1 MKAIAILVL
10 AVALEAGFLFTT
22 ALPEPVLARA
32 GAAVKDKVVAIAH
45 LAPSAAP
52 VATEKS

>member
-45 LAPSAAP
+45 LAHHDAP
-52 VATEKS
+52 TSKS